1 MLAVVLLAVRHRTPF
16 TKPNETFCERMEI
29 ARYPILEVSGFTVYN
44 AHFECTHVGDM
55 KRTRKVVT
63 MWKARPENIPLVKHL
78 DDHPGRV
85 QQLFCSLCLH
95 HGYQLCQH
103 GCSGQS
109 TAYYSKIEALGFQF
123 S

>member
-1 MLAVVLLAVRHRTPF
+1 MAGALLVVCHRTPF
-16 TKPNETFCERMEI
+16 TKPFKTLSKMIEVV
-29 ARYPILEVSGFTVYN
+29 RYPILKVLRFAVDN
-44 AHFECTHVGDM
+44 AHFRCTHVGDM
-55 KRTRKVVT
+55 KRTRKAVT
-63 MWKARPENIPLVKHL
+63 VGKTGPKNIPLMIYL

-85 QQLFCSLCLH
+85 QQLFSGFRLQ

-103 GCSGQS
+103 GCASQS